1 MMSEIRLIEYVH
13 QQGEQIHRYSEHTHL
28 PLLTIIR
35 VDDHVNIQVDQL
47 EFAIFCNLSAS
58 LFRKLGADL

>member
-1 MMSEIRLIEYVH
+1 MSEIRLIEYVH

-35 VDDHVNIQVDQL
+35 VYDHVDIQVDQL
-47 EFAIFCNLSAS
+47 ECDVFCN